1 MNRIQPFIA
10 SLISPFQCSF
20 IPRRNTTD
28 NVVIT
33 QEIVHFVRKKPRKKD
48 KNHLVV
54 KIDLHKA
61 YDNVDRGFM
70 VLDSVSVLFA

>member
-1 MNRIQPFIA
+1 MI
-10 SLISPFQCSF
+10 
-20 IPRRNTTD
+20 T
-28 NVVIT
+28 T